1 MAEKRTFH
9 RPRIFY
15 VLSCLLF
22 VALIIGFF
30 VWRNY
35 KYKFVNKKIET
46 LVNTKSRG
54 LYSLSYHN
62 LVINEA
68 LGNISVENVQ
78 LIPDSN
84 VYIEQVQNKTGPDE
98 LFKITIPQLS
108 ITGIKTPKALLNQE
122 ISAHFIRIENADI
135 VISRVKQHNKKGVD
149 FSRWLTGE
157 MYRELLGK
165 LKSIRAD
172 SVVVENASVELKD
185 KESETVRCK
194 ITGIS
199 LRFADVAVD
208 SSKGN
213 DSSRILFSRNL
224 AIHCNL
230 LAIPHIGKFYGL
242 QVSGLDFNS
251 ETKSL
256 HTKEIR
262 FRPLLSEPDFAKAN
276 HFAKDRLDFTIGNT
290 GLVNIRRTELLHER
304 LIADTLTMNNA
315 NFKIFRDKSY
325 PHDSVDRTDS
335 YPQQAIMRL
344 PFKMSFSRLQI
355 NDSYIEY
362 KEKNDQSDSS
372 GKVAFFHVQ
381 AKFDN
386 VTNINQLIRLN
397 GFATLHFHSSFLNET
412 SFTAVIKMKLND
424 SLGRFSLD
432 ANMGSLDARL
442 LNSLVKPMALAEMTK
457 GKINSLRY
465 HLDATNWE
473 GKGHLDFRYEDLS
486 VKLIK
491 KNDSKNQYQTKLLPT
506 LAAGVILKGSNPQN
520 GKLRQGKIYYTRDTS
535 RSIFNMMW
543 KSLFSAI
550 KKTAL

>member
-1 MAEKRTFH
+1 MAEKRAFH

-15 VLSCLLF
+15 IFSGLLF
-22 VALIIGFF
+22 LALIGFF
-30 VWRNY
+30 IWRNY
-35 KYKFVNKKIET
+35 KYTLVNKKVET
-46 LVNTKSRG
+46 LVNSKSRG

-68 LGNISVENVQ
+68 LGNVSVENVQ
-78 LIPDSN
+78 LIPDST
-84 VYIEQVQNKTGPDE
+84 VYIDQVQNKTDPDQ
-98 LFKITIPQLS
+98 LFKITIPRLS

-135 VISRVKQHNKKGVD
+135 VISRVRQGDKKESD
-149 FSRWLTGE
+149 FSRYLKGE

-165 LKSIRAD
+165 LKSITAD
-172 SVVVENASVELKD
+172 SVIVENASLELMD

-208 SSKGN
+208 STKRN
-213 DSSRILFSRNL
+213 DSSRILFSRSL

-230 LAIPHIGKFYGL
+230 LTIPHIGEFYGL

-251 ETKSL
+251 ETRSL

-262 FRPLLSEPDFAKAN
+262 FRPLLSETDFAKAN
-276 HFAKDRLDFTIGNT
+276 HFAKDRLDFIIGSA
-290 GLVNIRRTELLHER
+290 GLVNIHRTELLQEQF
-304 LIADTLTMNNA
+304 IADTLTMNNA
-315 NFKIFRDKSY
+315 DFKIFRDKSY

-335 YPQQAIMRL
+335 YPQQAIMHL
-344 PFKMSFSRLQI
+344 PFKMSFSRLLI
-355 NDSYIEY
+355 NDSYVEY

-381 AKFDN
+381 AKLDN
-386 VTNINQLIRLN
+386 VTNINRVIRLN
-397 GFATLHFHSSFLNET
+397 GFTTLHFHSSFLNET
-412 SFTAVIKMKLND
+412 SFTTVIKMRIND

-432 ANMGSLDARL
+432 ANMGSLNAVL
-442 LNSLVKPMALAEMTK
+442 LNPLVKPMALAEITK
-457 GKINSLRY
+457 GKINSLHY

-473 GKGHLDFRYEDLS
+473 GKGRLELQYENLS

-491 KNDSKNQYQTKLLPT
+491 KNDNKNKYQTKLLPT
-506 LAAGVILKGSNPQN
+506 LAAGVILKDSNPQN
-520 GKLRQGKIYYTRDTS
+520 GKMRLGQVDYTRDTN

-543 KSLFSAI
+543 KSLFAAI